1 MSREDAGSYKGH
13 RDDPTRM
20 YASLDLHKVYS
31 QAVLMVT
38 DSVVEREERIEN
50 RAENMEKFSEVF
62 LAAPKSYFRAVFLT
76 STSSLS
82 ARKSEAKTRGFDTS
96 SSIRCTKIAVAF

>member
-1 MSREDAGSYKGH
+1 VSGEDAGSYKRH

-50 RAENMEKFSEVF
+50 RAENMEKFSDG
-62 LAAPKSYFRAVFLT
+62 LPR
-76 STSSLS
+76 STQVVI
-82 ARKSEAKTRGFDTS
+82 ES
-96 SSIRCTKIAVAF
+96 SST